1 MRLLPSRYGWFFT
14 KPNAYAAASIGQPEA
29 KSWVGWYVLKGSE
42 LVLTRPNQADVV
54 MQIVLRSDDLSLST
68 GGRTTTYRRDHAGPW
83 YDRERI
89 VR

>member
-1 MRLLPSRYGWFFT
+1 M
-14 KPNAYAAASIGQPEA
+14 
-29 KSWVGWYVLKGSE
+29 KSWVGRYVVKGSQ

-54 MQIVLRSDDLSLST
+54 MKIVQGNDDLTLSSD
-68 GGRTTTYRRDHAGPW
+68 GRTTTYRRDHAGPW